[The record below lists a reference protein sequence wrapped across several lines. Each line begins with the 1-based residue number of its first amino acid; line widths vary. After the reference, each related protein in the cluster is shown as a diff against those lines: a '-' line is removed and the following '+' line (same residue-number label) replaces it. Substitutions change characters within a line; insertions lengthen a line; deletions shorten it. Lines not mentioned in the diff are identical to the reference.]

1 MQKISDKSKCSK
13 ARAIKNGFTL
23 IEILIVVLII
33 AILAAIALPQYRK
46 ATEKTIIAEAI
57 ENLRAIAQAN
67 QRYYMAT
74 GSYAGVNDIDALD
87 ITIPG
92 DNSIGLRK
100 ETKYFIYSPTGSSA
114 QWLALAQRKPFGA
127 RYYLVIFPS
136 SPNKVSCVAYTGI
149 TDIQQKLCDEIN
161 AKGSL

>member
-1 MQKISDKSKCSK
+1 MKK
-13 ARAIKNGFTL
+13 GFTL
-23 IEILIVVLII
+23 IEMLIVVLII

-46 ATEKTIIAEAI
+46 ATEKTIIVEAI
-57 ENLRAIAQAN
+57 ENLRSIAQAN

-92 DNSIGLRK
+92 TNYNGLRK
-100 ETKYFIYSPTGSSA
+100 ETKYFVYSPTGSST
-114 QWLALAQRKPFGA
+114 QWLALAQRKPSA
-127 RYYLVIFPS
+127 QRYYLGMIPS
-136 SPNKVSCVAYTGI
+136 SPTKVRCTAYTGI
-149 TDIQQKLCDEIN
+149 TAAQQKLCDEIN